1 MGAWVNENSIFMCDI
16 KTMDFSPLVVYFA
29 VQKYTL
35 CRKLLLPFGK
45 ILNGKYA
52 SGVFLQLCDNQ
63 TVA

>member
-1 MGAWVNENSIFMCDI
+1 MF
-16 KTMDFSPLVVYFA
+16 YFA

-35 CRKLLLPFGK
+35 CLKLLLPFGK

-52 SGVFLQLCDNQ
+52 SGVFLQSYDNQ